1 MSGYALLKAVMV
13 PSASVAWAQLYQMT
27 SPSFFAAG
35 TIFDFHSAMAA
46 WYFAADA
53 EVSAG
58 AAAGGLLCAR
68 DVAGTRP
75 PATMTDR
82 TTPETIAAH
91 RRIVIARFLRSRP
104 RPSATRG
111 PLAATRRASRARRAG
126 GVRPPGRSLSR

>member
-1 MSGYALLKAVMV
+1 MSGYALLKAVIV

-46 WYFAADA
+46 WNLAADA

-58 AAAGGLLCAR
+58 AAAGGLLCAASVPGVSPAMAT
-68 DVAGTRP
+68 DTR
-75 PATMTDR
+75 
-82 TTPETIAAH
+82 TPETIAAH
-91 RRIVIARFLRSRP
+91 RPIVITPSLRSRP

-111 PLAATRRASRARRAG
+111 LPAPTRRASRASRAG
-126 GVRPPGRSLSR
+126 GV